1 MLTKF
6 TDPQTNVTHFFKKLN
21 GQYSIKE
28 STAWDFEECLMYT
41 AKYPGLVV
49 KDKAGTMFK
58 RIGEKHYIKAKNAR
72 MWTVWK
78 ARKDR
83 LNSKYPPYRIVEGGY
98 PIKLVMPMLKDLNWS
113 IGSFCTFFQR
123 KPITLRSY
131 PEYCEILYKDISIR
145 FPHGIAVDR
154 LIKEVLLPIEVIRDP
169 RRLLRVNYHDGETAD
184 RMVEDLSGGLVRYAG
199 ERDKEFK

>member
-6 TDPQTNVTHFFKKLN
+6 TEPQVDIEHFFKKLN
-21 GQYSIKE
+21 GQYTIKE

-41 AKYPGLVV
+41 AKYHGLVV
-49 KDKAGTMFK
+49 KDKAGASYK
-58 RIGEKHYIKAKNAR
+58 RIGDRHYIKTKGAR
-72 MWTVWK
+72 RWTTWK

-83 LNSKYPPYRIVEGGY
+83 LNSKYPPFRIVEGGF
-98 PIKLVMPMLKDLNWS
+98 PIQLIMPMLRESNWS
-113 IGSFCTFFQR
+113 IESFCTFFQR

-131 PEYCEILYKDISIR
+131 PEFCELLYKDISIR
-145 FPHGIAVDR
+145 FPHDIAPDR

-184 RMVEDLSGGLVRYAG
+184 RMVEDLSGGMVRYAG
-199 ERDKEFK
+199 KRDKEFK